1 MNFVGNF
8 TASPTESP
16 ELRRCRRAERG
27 SLVVLLAFVA
37 LLFCAPHAPAQ
48 SAEGVVKKAMK
59 AAGGEKALRRVNSR
73 QVEGRITR
81 TRDGVVGRYRAA
93 ATRPNLY
100 SVSTELGGFESSE
113 GYNGK
118 SGWRRDSRDGLRTLT
133 GAASADF
140 QAEALYRN
148 NLLLNLKKEKAKL
161 SYGGQAT
168 VGGKAAHAVT
178 LTTPRGA
185 RLKLYFDAESSLLVR
200 EEIPAGAVTKV
211 YEFADYRAVN
221 GVEEPFVVTLTTA
234 TDVGSEKFEIRLDRV
249 AHNQPTESALFD
261 FPRVSGEPLP
271 DIPALLK
278 EVGENAEEV
287 ERLLDRYSY
296 TEVVTSRK
304 FDKSGV
310 LKETESEAFDRSFYR
325 GYRVRRLVAKNGR
338 PLSADE
344 QAKED
349 RNVEKRVREIE
360 KELAERDRKRE
371 ASRPGDD
378 GRRVSIA
385 DMFRASKLLNPRR
398 ERFRGREMIVFDFEP
413 NPAHK
418 PKKDIEKFA
427 GKTVGTIWIDPA
439 DRQVARIEARLVE
452 AYKVGGGL
460 LASLSQG
467 SSFVLEQDRV
477 NDEIWLPTAVDV
489 NISVRALLL
498 IGVTANQT
506 VRYSDYKRFNV
517 EAEKEKLQA
526 PEAKEKEVKP

>member
-1 MNFVGNF
+1 MNPATNF
-8 TASPTESP
+8 PPPPAESP
-16 ELRRCRRAERG
+16 GLRARRRAARG
-27 SLVVLLAFVA
+27 LAAA
-37 LLFCAPHAPAQ
+37 LFALSAFHIYAPPASAQ
-48 SAEGVVKKAMK
+48 SAESVVKKAVK
-59 AAGGEKALRRVNSR
+59 AAGGEKAMRRVISR
-73 QVEGRITR
+73 LAEGTITR
-81 TRDGVVGRYRAA
+81 QRDGATGRFRAT

-100 SVSTELGGFESSE
+100 AVSTEVGGFESSE

-118 SGWRRDSRDGLRTLT
+118 SGWRRDSRQGLRTLT
-133 GAASADF
+133 GAESADF

-148 NLLLNLKKEKAKL
+148 NLLLHLKKEKAKL
-161 SYGGQAT
+161 SYGGQAV
-168 VGGKAAHAVT
+168 VGGRAAHAVT
-178 LTTPRGA
+178 LTTPRGV
-185 RLKLYFDAESSLLVR
+185 RLKLYFDAESGLPVK

-221 GVEEPFVVTLTTA
+221 GVQEPFAVTLTA
-234 TDVGSEKFEIRLDRV
+234 TTDAGSEKFEIKLDRV
-249 AHNQPTESALFD
+249 GHNQPAPSALFD
-261 FPRVSGEPLP
+261 FPKASGEPLP

-278 EVGENAEEV
+278 EVGENADEI

-304 FDKSGV
+304 FDKSGT
-310 LKETESEAFDRSFYR
+310 LKETESETFERSFYR

-338 PLSADE
+338 PLTPEE

-349 RNVEKRVREIE
+349 KNVEKRVREIE
-360 KELAERDRKRE
+360 KALAERERKRE

-378 GRRVSIA
+378 NRRVSIA
-385 DMFRASKLLNPRR
+385 DMFRASRLLNPRR

-418 PKKDIEKFA
+418 PQKDIEKFA

-477 NDEIWLPTAVDV
+477 NNEIWLPTAVDV

-517 EAEKEKLQA
+517 EAEQEKLSA
-526 PEAKEKEVKP
+526 PEAGAKEVKP